1 MDKRRILFNLGIEG
15 LLVWSK
21 MTNPNPPRVNKKLD
35 ANPSM
40 MYWPF
45 TLCGMKA
52 TWNDKF
58 IYYVI

>member
-1 MDKRRILFNLGIEG
+1 MKTLDIKNDTKIATNPIDKRRILFNLGIEG

-40 MYWPF
+40 MY
-45 TLCGMKA
+45 
-52 TWNDKF
+52 
-58 IYYVI
+58 

>member
-1 MDKRRILFNLGIEG
+1 MKTLDIKNDTKIATNPMDKRRILFNLGIEG

-40 MYWPF
+40 MY
-45 TLCGMKA
+45 
-52 TWNDKF
+52 
-58 IYYVI
+58 